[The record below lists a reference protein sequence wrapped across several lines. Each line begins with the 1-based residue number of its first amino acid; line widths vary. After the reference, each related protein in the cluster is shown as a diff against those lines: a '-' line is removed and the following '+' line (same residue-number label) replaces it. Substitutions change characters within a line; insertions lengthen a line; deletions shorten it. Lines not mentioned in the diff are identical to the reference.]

1 MFPMGESERERI
13 IRLHARDL
21 DPIAELLREVRAE
34 AKATRELLE
43 ATKKSGNG
51 NGNGN
56 GKRLWNGAM
65 KVLCTLVAAAII
77 GGFVWTRRIDD
88 RTSRLE
94 QIMPSTSTVNT
105 IIGNQLVILQRLQE
119 LERWRYTVESRLP

>member
-1 MFPMGESERERI
+1 MLPMGESERERI
-13 IRLHARDL
+13 TRLHAGDL

-34 AKATRELLE
+34 AKTTRELLE
-43 ATKKSGNG
+43 ATKKGGS
-51 NGNGN
+51 GNGN
-56 GKRLWNGAM
+56 GKRLWGGAM

-94 QIMPSTSTVNT
+94 QIMPSTTTVNT